1 MIEEESFD
9 GVFLKVILIPHQ
21 KNDVNETYTTFVL
34 LLHVIYFFKVL
45 SFCLN
50 LSVLLLIFL
59 AEFVKQYCAPSFDC
73 ECCLLTLGTHYLRRS
88 S

>member
-21 KNDVNETYTTFVL
+21 KNDVNETSTTFVL